1 MTHERAIMDAD
12 VAVIGLGT
20 MGSMAAWRLS
30 QRPGVKVIG
39 FEQYGLGH
47 ARGAGA
53 GESRLFRAA
62 YHEGTQYVPL
72 LKRSRELWVELGNKS
87 QRTVLLPTGTLSIGD
102 GASPEMSNVR
112 ASVLQHGIPHEFL
125 DAQQLR
131 QRFPQHAVADIDSGI
146 LDKLG
151 GALRPEV
158 AIQSALE
165 LAQANGAEVHQ
176 REAVTALHF
185 DDAGVTVV
193 TATGRY
199 RVRHV
204 VVASGP
210 WTGELLPQLA
220 DALVIKPIVLTW
232 FLPQRITD
240 FDASVFPTFIRDTAN
255 FHIFGAPSLDGYSL
269 KVSVN
274 DIWGTA
280 DTVADVPRWLEDGQ
294 LSRIGEKI
302 AELLPGLSPEP
313 ARHSVHMDAYTAD
326 KAPIVGSSGNA
337 TILAGFS
344 GHGFK
349 LSAVF
354 GEIAAQLAI
363 DGGTNYD
370 LDKFS
375 PQRKALLVNS
385 PT

>member
-1 MTHERAIMDAD
+1 MDAD

-30 QRPGVKVIG
+30 QRRGVKVIG

-72 LKRSRELWVELGNKS
+72 LKRSRELWLELGKKS
-87 QRTVLLPTGTLSIGD
+87 QRPVLLPTGTLSIGD
-102 GASPEMSNVR
+102 EGSPEMSNVR
-112 ASVLQHGIPHEFL
+112 ASVLEHGIPHDFL
-125 DAQQLR
+125 DAEQLR
-131 QRFPQHAVADIDSGI
+131 RRFPQHAVSGSDSGI

-165 LAQANGAEVHQ
+165 LARANGAEFHE
-176 REAVTALHF
+176 RDTVTALDF
-185 DDAGVTVV
+185 DGAGATVFS
-193 TATGRY
+193 ASGRY

-204 VVASGP
+204 IVASGP
-210 WTGELLPQLA
+210 WTGELLPQLSA
-220 DALVIKPIVLTW
+220 ALVVKPLVLTW
-232 FLPQRITD
+232 FLPLRIAD
-240 FDASVFPTFIRDTAN
+240 FRADVFPTFIRDTAD
-255 FHIFGAPSLDGYSL
+255 FHIFGAPSLDEYSL

-274 DIWGTA
+274 DMWGTVA
-280 DTVADVPRWLEDGQ
+280 NVADLRRWLEDDQ
-294 LSRIGEKI
+294 LRFVGEKI
-302 AELLPGLSPEP
+302 AKLLPGLSPEP

-326 KAPIVGSSGNA
+326 RAPIIGASGNA

-354 GEIAAQLAI
+354 GEIAAQLAT
-363 DGGTNYD
+363 DGGADYD
-370 LDKFS
+370 IDRFS
-375 PQRKALLVNS
+375 PERGALLSNS
-385 PT
+385 PM